1 MNVKL
6 VIIQLLSS
14 DKENEKMENIQRSVE
29 LCENYIEVYEKI
41 SPGYTKWRGHIL
53 ELQSAALLKKSQLE
67 VYFLNFF
74 GSFRFRFGDTF
85 LRVFWH
91 QENEDRRVQK
101 QFDFKK
107 QDLCMRL
114 VTRLTRYKWFQNI
127 IQGQIAK
134 FEASQNASY
143 VIKTKNSDEKTA
155 FSKHDNY
162 NKDFWK
168 YS

>member
-85 LRVFWH
+85 LRVF
-91 QENEDRRVQK
+91 
-101 QFDFKK
+101 FDTKKMKIEEFKNN
-107 QDLCMRL
+107 
-114 VTRLTRYKWFQNI
+114 LTSRNKI
-127 IQGQIAK
+127 
-134 FEASQNASY
+134 Y
-143 VIKTKNSDEKTA
+143 VCA
-155 FSKHDNY
+155 
-162 NKDFWK
+162 
-168 YS
+168 